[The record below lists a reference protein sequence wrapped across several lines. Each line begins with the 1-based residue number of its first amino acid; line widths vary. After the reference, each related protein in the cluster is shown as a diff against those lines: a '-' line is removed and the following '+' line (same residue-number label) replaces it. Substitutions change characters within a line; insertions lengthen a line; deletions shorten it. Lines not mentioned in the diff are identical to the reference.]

1 MIRFI
6 KYHPRSNTYV
16 IEKRAFFEE
25 DLILDGNVIVG
36 QEVKFWKDLTVTG
49 RLELG
54 KGSIVQGNVKAG
66 SALVCAAA
74 KILGNIETVS
84 ELILL
89 DRARVNAAACQGD
102 IRVRPGCTIGSVKAG
117 GTLELIG
124 KVICKESR
132 TINKSDYPG
141 RRITL
146 GSFMIVYDFIIF
158 PLQLTF

>member
-25 DLILDGNVIVG
+25 NLMLDGNLIVG
-36 QEVKFWKDLTVTG
+36 QEVKFWRDLTVSG

-54 KGSIVQGNVKAG
+54 RGSAVQGNVKAG
-66 SALVCAAA
+66 SALICAAA

-89 DRARVNAAACQGD
+89 DRASVNAAACQGD
-102 IRVRPGCTIGSVKAG
+102 IRVRPGCAIGSVKAE

-124 KVICKESR
+124 MVSVKKVEPLTKVIIRGEE
-132 TINKSDYPG
+132 
-141 RRITL
+141 
-146 GSFMIVYDFIIF
+146 
-158 PLQLTF
+158 

>member
-25 DLILDGNVIVG
+25 NLMLDGNLIVG
-36 QEVKFWKDLTVTG
+36 QEVKFWRDLTVSG

-54 KGSIVQGNVKAG
+54 KGSAVQGNVKAG
-66 SALVCAAA
+66 SALICAAA

-89 DRARVNAAACQGD
+89 DRASVNAAACQGD
-102 IRVRPGCTIGSVKAG
+102 IRVRPGCTIGSVKAE

-124 KVICKESR
+124 MVSVKKVEPLTKVIIRGEE
-132 TINKSDYPG
+132 
-141 RRITL
+141 
-146 GSFMIVYDFIIF
+146 
-158 PLQLTF
+158 